1 MSLVR
6 RPLGRSSLSVA
17 PFAFGGNVFGW
28 SADEATSFALLDA
41 FVDAGFDLVDTAD
54 SYSYWVPGNQG
65 GESETILGR
74 WFQRSGKRDRVTLA
88 TKLGKW
94 ERHRGLAPAN
104 VQAAVEDSLRRLR
117 TDTIDLYQA
126 HADDPDTPLADTLG
140 AFARLIEQGKVRAI
154 GASNYSATRLE
165 RALDTAERLGLPR
178 FESLQPEYNLHDRAG
193 FEAELGPLALAR
205 GVAVIPYYAL
215 ASGFL
220 TGKYRS
226 AADLGKSPARAAAVG
241 KYLNPRGLRILQA
254 LDDVAVDQRATPAQ
268 VALAWLMARPGITAP
283 IASATSVEQLH
294 ELLAAAR
301 LSLTPAQIA
310 QLDSASAPS
319 PQT

>member
-1 MSLVR
+1 MSQSS
-6 RPLGRSSLSVA
+6 RPLGRSSLQVA

-74 WFQRSGKRDRVTLA
+74 WFKRGGKRDRVTIA

-94 ERHRGLAPAN
+94 ERHRGLSPAN
-104 VQAAVEDSLRRLR
+104 VQAAVEGSLQRLQ
-117 TDTIDLYQA
+117 TDVIDLYQA
-126 HADDPDTPLADTLG
+126 HADDPETPLAETLG

-154 GASNYSATRLE
+154 GASNYSAPRLAE
-165 RALDTAERLGLPR
+165 ALETSRRHHLPR
-178 FESLQPEYNLHDRAG
+178 YESLQPDYNLYDRAG
-193 FEAELGPLALAR
+193 FEAALEPLALAH
-205 GVAVIPYYAL
+205 GIAVIPYYSL

-220 TGKYRS
+220 SGKYRS
-226 AADLGKSPARAAAVG
+226 AADVGKSSARAGAIG
-241 KYLNPRGLRILQA
+241 KYLNPRGLRIVQA
-254 LDDVAVDQRATPAQ
+254 LDDVAASHAATPAQ
-268 VALAWLMARPGITAP
+268 VALAWLMARPSITAP
-283 IASATSVEQLH
+283 IASATSVAQLQ

-301 LSLTPAQIA
+301 LSLTPAQVA
-310 QLDSASAPS
+310 QLDGASAE
-319 PQT
+319 